1 MSNTRSKGE
10 LGFQRHII
18 DALCA
23 DPRWHERKA
32 ATDYDCEHAVDRGML
47 SEFLTVTQPDT
58 YDALVR
64 GYGDR
69 ALDAVVFE
77 YERACRANG
86 SSQVDVLRS
95 GVPNAIRIAK
105 EFDLRITIEHC
116 TEGHLIVNEL
126 KEAGVP
132 V

>member
-23 DPRWHERKA
+23 DPRWRERKA
-32 ATDYDCEHAVDRGML
+32 STDYDREHAVDLGML
-47 SEFLTVTQPDT
+47 IEFLSSTQPDA

-69 ALDAVVFE
+69 
-77 YERACRANG
+77 
-86 SSQVDVLRS
+86 
-95 GVPNAIRIAK
+95 
-105 EFDLRITIEHC
+105 
-116 TEGHLIVNEL
+116 VNSE
-126 KEAGVP
+126 P
-132 V
+132 